1 MKIYTESNRLV
12 YREILPTDEHSL
24 FELDS
29 NALVHKYLGNT
40 PVKHIEEIRKVIQSI
55 RLQYND
61 HGIGRWA
68 AIEKNTGNFIGW
80 SGLKFITD
88 YENNH
93 TRFYDVG
100 YRILPQYWGKGFAT
114 EAAMA
119 ALDYGFNK
127 LDLSEIIG
135 MVHEENVASRKVL
148 EKCGLKFIE
157 KFMWEDICCDW
168 MKITRSEWNMA
179 HV

>member
-1 MKIYTESNRLV
+1 M
-12 YREILPTDEHSL
+12 
-24 FELDS
+24 
-29 NALVHKYLGNT
+29 
-40 PVKHIEEIRKVIQSI
+40 
-55 RLQYND
+55 
-61 HGIGRWA
+61 
-68 AIEKNTGNFIGW
+68 
-80 SGLKFITD
+80 
-88 YENNH
+88 
-93 TRFYDVG
+93 G

-168 MKITRSEWNMA
+168 MKITRSEWTMA
-179 HV
+179 HI